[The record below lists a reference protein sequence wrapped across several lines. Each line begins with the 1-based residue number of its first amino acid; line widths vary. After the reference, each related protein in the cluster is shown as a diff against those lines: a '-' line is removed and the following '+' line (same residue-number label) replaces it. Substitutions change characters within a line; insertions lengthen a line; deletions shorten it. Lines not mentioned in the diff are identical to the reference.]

1 MPNSNDFVGKD
12 DIRASQLVVIRAATA
27 MMLLVTFL
35 TVMKKYP
42 AKAT

>member
-12 DIRASQLVVIRAATA
+12 GIRAFQLVIIGTAAA

-42 AKAT
+42 AKAP